1 MSIFDKK
8 SSEYKLCEEKIK
20 ELCGGFI
27 ANDDFINRASKYKST
42 DNSSNTFEKSILKH
56 ECKNQ
61 TLSFENIESRLD
73 ELLQLDAETLD
84 LKIRMKGM
92 DTSIFKTQ
100 EDIENFMGPTYTQK
114 YHNKLVK
121 IENKRLK
128 KDEKRFKAI
137 KEHNIFTGIK
147 AKIVFP
153 EKEIK
158 LKYVDNTITRGFA
171 TRYFGIWGLAIG
183 DEIKQEEENRSVTTL
198 LQVVEKGIVLKNAS
212 KDGKD
217 LRIPY
222 ESIVHV
228 EKRNDFLDLILLENQ
243 VINIKFDFGLFSLS
257 TKEFVDGYFIEIINS
272 RACGEQF
279 EEDGW
284 GLEYDDSTNN
294 LNNDSN
300 LKNQYGAD
308 ELLKWYELYEKGV
321 ITSEELQQKKNEIMG
336 GKEISSIKSNLENN
350 HLSFVFCTNCGARL
364 TSESKFCA
372 NCGERII
379 E

>member
-1 MSIFDKK
+1 MSVFDKK

-20 ELCGGFI
+20 NLCGGFI
-27 ANDDFINRASKYKST
+27 PNDNFRNRACKYKSE
-42 DNSSNTFEKSILKH
+42 DNPSNSYEKSILKH

-61 TLSFENIESRLD
+61 TLPFENIESRLN
-73 ELLQLDAETLD
+73 ELLQLDAKTLD
-84 LKIRMKGM
+84 LKIRMEGM
-92 DTSIFKTQ
+92 DTSKFKTQ
-100 EDIENFMGPTYTQK
+100 EDIEKFMGPDYTQK
-114 YHNKLVK
+114 YHNKLA
-121 IENKRLK
+121 KRERKREKQEEK
-128 KDEKRFKAI
+128 KFKAI
-137 KEHNIFTGIK
+137 REHNIFSGVK
-147 AKIVFP
+147 ANIIFP

-212 KDGKD
+212 RDGKD

-222 ESIVHV
+222 ESIICV
-228 EKRNDFLDLILLENQ
+228 EKRNQFLDLILLENQ
-243 VINIKFDFGLFSLS
+243 VINIKFDFGMFSLS
-257 TKEFVDGYFIEIINS
+257 TKEFVDGYFMEIINS
-272 RACGEQF
+272 RACGKQF

-284 GLEYDDSTNN
+284 GLEHEDSGNN
-294 LNNDSN
+294 LNSDSN
-300 LKNQYGAD
+300 LKNYDDAD

-321 ITSEELQQKKNEIMG
+321 ITSEEFQQKKNEIMDG
-336 GKEISSIKSNLENN
+336 IEISSAESNNENN
-350 HLSFVFCTNCGARL
+350 YLSFIFCTNCGARI
-364 TSESKFCA
+364 SSDSKFCT